1 MATHTGSRGLAEAQ
15 AVLGDDQVLLCGEDA
30 VDDTRLVTLLAERGW
45 DRILTE
51 GGPHLVSSMVAA
63 GVLDEV
69 CLSLTPVVVGGD
81 GPRMTTAAAT
91 VTGYLPRVVV
101 EEDGTLMGRWFRS

>member
-1 MATHTGSRGLAEAQ
+1 
-15 AVLGDDQVLLCGEDA
+15 
-30 VDDTRLVTLLAERGW
+30 
-45 DRILTE
+45 
-51 GGPHLVSSMVAA
+51 MVAA

-91 VTGYLPRVVV
+91 VTGYVPRVMV
-101 EEDGTLMGRWFRS
+101 EEDGTVMGRWFRS